1 MTPDDPTAVISGRRV
16 QFEMFFTLPDFSDIS
31 LRDYQETMQR
41 PFFSL
46 AKKKRIKPIEYVS
59 PDKSVTV
66 HVSANPAYG
75 MATIWDADIMIYL
88 ASHLNALRERGD
100 NDMSPTIRLQPGD
113 LLKRICW
120 GTSGRAYERL
130 INALDRLQATTIK
143 TNIRANSRSRE
154 TTFSWIDSYT
164 HLVDEK
170 TQRSLGM
177 EITLSKWF
185 FDGVMDKRN
194 VLSISPLY
202 FEITSGLGKWL
213 YRASRKHAGGNGADG
228 FTIGFETLH
237 QKSGSESSLPSFKNK
252 IMELA
257 RANSLPEISLA
268 VIGEET
274 PRPKLKMVMRRFIQD
289 EPESRAH
296 RRKAC
301 SPALINQTAA
311 QRSAD
316 DNEVVDPG
324 LARGLI
330 AKAAAGLKARDL
342 RPSADTHG
350 GSYAEPARVVYKP
363 RTRAQSVLDPEVYQA
378 IKTECPGWDLDV
390 LMKTFDA
397 FLNANPNELPRNYSQ
412 RFFGFVKKHNERNK
426 FQLQGI

>member
-1 MTPDDPTAVISGRRV
+1 MADDKDGELKTALKERKV

-46 AKKKRIKPIEYVS
+46 AKRKRVKPIEYVS

-66 HVSANPAYG
+66 HVSPNPAYG

-88 ASHLNALRERGD
+88 ASHLNEMRERGI
-100 NDMSPTIRLQPGD
+100 NDLSPVVRLQPGD

-130 INALDRLQATTIK
+130 VSALDRLQATTIK
-143 TNIRANSRSRE
+143 TNIRASAKSRE

-164 HLVDEK
+164 HLVDER

-228 FTIGFETLH
+228 FIIGFETLH
-237 QKSGSESSLPSFKNK
+237 QKSGSESSYPVFKRK
-252 IMELA
+252 LLDLA
-257 RANSLPEISLA
+257 RANELPDISLE
-268 VIGEET
+268 VLDGDSVK
-274 PRPKLKMVMRRFIQD
+274 PRLHMVMRRHL
-289 EPESRAH
+289 EERA
-296 RRKAC
+296 RRRRGTALP
-301 SPALINQTAA
+301 SPAQQETSSLDADADQNATLDLIAQVSRGLRSAGQEIGGKQTGRSVPSPAPVRVAPRSLTAA
-311 QRSAD
+311 RIVDAD
-316 DNEVVDPG
+316 VLE
-324 LARGLI
+324 AI
-330 AKAAAGLKARDL
+330 
-342 RPSADTHG
+342 
-350 GSYAEPARVVYKP
+350 
-363 RTRAQSVLDPEVYQA
+363 RTDF
-378 IKTECPGWDLDV
+378 PGWDYDELIRR
-390 LMKTFDA
+390 FDA
-397 FLNANPNELPRNYSQ
+397 FLGANPSELPRNYSR
-412 RFFGFVKKHNERNK
+412 RFYGFVKEHHRRNK
-426 FQLQGI
+426 YRL

>member
-1 MTPDDPTAVISGRRV
+1 MQHGTDRVEIEGELKTALKERKV

-46 AKKKRIKPIEYVS
+46 SKRKRIKPIDYTS
-59 PDKSVTV
+59 PDKSVSV
-66 HVSANPAYG
+66 HVSPNPAYG

-88 ASHLNALRERGD
+88 ASHLNELRERGA
-100 NDMSPTIRLQPGD
+100 NDLSPVIRLQPGD

-130 INALDRLQATTIK
+130 VNALDRLQATTIK
-143 TNIRANSRSRE
+143 TNIRASAKSRE

-164 HLVDEK
+164 HLVDER

-213 YRASRKHAGGNGADG
+213 YRASRKHAGGNGAEG

-237 QKSGSESSLPSFKNK
+237 QKSGSESLYPVFKRK
-252 IMELA
+252 LLDLA
-257 RANSLPEISLA
+257 RVNDLPDISLE
-268 VIGEET
+268 VIDGDG
-274 PRPKLKMVMRRFIQD
+274 PRPKMKMVMRRHLSERSKTRRQAALPSPSHLSGNDQD
-289 EPESRAH
+289 M
-296 RRKAC
+296 
-301 SPALINQTAA
+301 
-311 QRSAD
+311 
-316 DNEVVDPG
+316 VDPR
-324 LARGLI
+324 LALGMISTLSKGMRVGADAPPRRPI
-330 AKAAAGLKARDL
+330 DTPSL
-342 RPSADTHG
+342 RRSDPVGRTTAIRMLDADIYSAI
-350 GSYAEPARVVYKP
+350 
-363 RTRAQSVLDPEVYQA
+363 RADF
-378 IKTECPGWDLDV
+378 PGWDYDE
-390 LMKTFDA
+390 LMRRFDA
-397 FLNANPNELPRNYSQ
+397 FLGANPSELPRNYSK
-412 RFFGFVKKHNERNK
+412 RFYGFVKEHHRRNK
-426 FQLQGI
+426 YRL

>member
-1 MTPDDPTAVISGRRV
+1 
-16 QFEMFFTLPDFSDIS
+16 MFFTLPDFSDIS

-46 AKKKRIKPIEYVS
+46 SKKKRVKPIEYVS

-66 HVSANPAYG
+66 HVSANPEYG

-88 ASHLNALRERGD
+88 ASHLNELRERGE
-100 NDMSPTIRLQPGD
+100 NDLSPTIRVQPGD

-120 GTSGRAYERL
+120 GVSGRAYERL
-130 INALDRLQATTIK
+130 IGALDRLQATTIK
-143 TNIRANSRSRE
+143 TNIRANSKTRE

-164 HLVDEK
+164 HLVDER

-194 VLSISPLY
+194 VLAISPFY

-252 IMELA
+252 ILELA
-257 RANSLPEISLA
+257 RANTLPEINLE
-268 VIGEET
+268 VIGAET
-274 PRPKLKMVMRRFIQD
+274 PRPKLKMVMRRYMDGAREEASTRKQ
-289 EPESRAH
+289 RAPSPP
-296 RRKAC
+296 RPA
-301 SPALINQTAA
+301 SPAAKLAVAPAPTRPAEDLIDPVLT
-311 QRSAD
+311 RSLVARA
-316 DNEVVDPG
+316 VAGLRSVDPQHST
-324 LARGLI
+324 
-330 AKAAAGLKARDL
+330 D
-342 RPSADTHG
+342 PHD
-350 GSYAEPARVVYKP
+350 GSYATAASATPRV
-363 RTRAQSVLDPEVYQA
+363 RGSRAKDVLEADIYQA
-378 IKTECPGWDLDV
+378 IRTECPGWDLDN
-390 LMKTFDA
+390 LIKQFDA
-397 FLNANPNELPRNYSQ
+397 FLNSNPSEMPRNYSK
-412 RFFGFVKKHNERNK
+412 RFYGFMKKHHERNK
-426 FQLQGI
+426 HTLPGY